1 MSTDKYSFDKSSTTQ
16 HQSNTPYESKQWNY
30 INSLNNGNYQNNS
43 LSLCQIDLGSI
54 FNSKYF
60 VSLEDAFIAVPL
72 VMVYAMN
79 TGAVSS
85 PPLVA
90 GGAGCPSAAIALKNS
105 YTCIV
110 DKLEF
115 ELDGVI
121 IEQMNPFANIVG
133 AIRLISS
140 MSIGDLIQY
149 GSEIGLPMLD
159 SVNSMKYNTLTGLQN
174 NYVFGNSMQANA
186 GAVLNSG
193 CTNDRITKAIQRI
206 GWTATGAS
214 SNNFDLLQ
222 SQTQIDQ
229 EGKASFRIQG
239 TNYGVIYDTAII
251 RLKDVLDSFAN
262 IPLCRKLGAGGAL
275 RIYFNTGSVS
285 VLQGSSTSIGQITT
299 AFSQSNSTFSTTCP
313 ITFNQSSNPITATA
327 FTNIS
332 AGLFIG
338 KAPTTSIGVN
348 SVNLGLS
355 GASHPTINDVRFY
368 YSMVELKPQKALEY
382 VSANR
387 SKLITY
393 NSYLTTVINNV
404 PAGSSYSSI
413 IQSGLTNIKGIFL
426 IPLIGSSINNYS
438 QYQSPVDTCGGCTFS
453 PLSLSSLSVQIGGVN
468 VLNVPLYY
476 SWENY
481 VEQVSQIENIITDFG
496 LPVGL
501 MTEDYWQNS
510 RVYYVD
516 ASRYN
521 LADGNTP
528 RNIVVQFIN
537 NNSVSLDCLVFCVK
551 GDQFLLDVETG
562 SVKK

>member
-229 EGKASFRIQG
+229 EGKAS
-239 TNYGVIYDTAII
+239 
-251 RLKDVLDSFAN
+251 
-262 IPLCRKLGAGGAL
+262 
-275 RIYFNTGSVS
+275 
-285 VLQGSSTSIGQITT
+285 
-299 AFSQSNSTFSTTCP
+299 
-313 ITFNQSSNPITATA
+313 
-327 FTNIS
+327 
-332 AGLFIG
+332 
-338 KAPTTSIGVN
+338 
-348 SVNLGLS
+348 
-355 GASHPTINDVRFY
+355 
-368 YSMVELKPQKALEY
+368 
-382 VSANR
+382 
-387 SKLITY
+387 
-393 NSYLTTVINNV
+393 
-404 PAGSSYSSI
+404 
-413 IQSGLTNIKGIFL
+413 
-426 IPLIGSSINNYS
+426 
-438 QYQSPVDTCGGCTFS
+438 
-453 PLSLSSLSVQIGGVN
+453 
-468 VLNVPLYY
+468 
-476 SWENY
+476 
-481 VEQVSQIENIITDFG
+481 
-496 LPVGL
+496 
-501 MTEDYWQNS
+501 
-510 RVYYVD
+510 
-516 ASRYN
+516 
-521 LADGNTP
+521 LA
-528 RNIVVQFIN
+528 
-537 NNSVSLDCLVFCVK
+537 
-551 GDQFLLDVETG
+551 
-562 SVKK
+562 